1 MSWKIAMDEE
11 RVERLIQR
19 CKGSGELIDEDPAL
33 VMLKKWPVSKQY
45 RENPERLPGLEQSV
59 I

>member
-1 MSWKIAMDEE
+1 MDEE

-19 CKGSGELIDEDPAL
+19 FKGSGELIDEDPAL